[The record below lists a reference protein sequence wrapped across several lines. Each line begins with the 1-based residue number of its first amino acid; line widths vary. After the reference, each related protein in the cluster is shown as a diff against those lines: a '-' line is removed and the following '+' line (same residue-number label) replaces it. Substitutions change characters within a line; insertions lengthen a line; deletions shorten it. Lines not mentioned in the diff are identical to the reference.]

1 MTMDTKVLNNIINPI
16 YWEML
21 LRAHKAKYDVYQVIQ
36 SISPNQIK
44 CKLWLVEELSKL
56 PVEFPNIQLYG
67 GWYGFPLIDFLLEEF
82 NINLIQNIDLD
93 EEAIAIY
100 NMHVLRRNL
109 KNKLVGKITD
119 ASNRTRY
126 DKSIDLV
133 INTSSEHMP
142 DLPVLIK
149 DKKYKKEC
157 IFALQSNNM
166 FHHSDHINCVNNV
179 QELIKKSGLRKILY
193 SGTLN
198 LDEYERYMVIGLV

>member
-1 MTMDTKVLNNIINPI
+1 MMMDMKALNNIINPI
-16 YWEML
+16 YWEIL
-21 LRAHKAKYDVYQVIQ
+21 LRAYKAKYDVYQVIQ

-44 CKLWLVEELSKL
+44 CKSWLVEELSRL
-56 PVEFPNIQLYG
+56 PVEFRNIQLYG

-82 NINLIQNIDLD
+82 EINLIQNIDLD

-119 ASNRTRY
+119 ASSRTRY

-133 INTSSEHMP
+133 INTSSEHMS
-142 DLPVLIK
+142 DLPILIK
-149 DKKYKKEC
+149 DKQYKKEC
-157 IFALQSNNM
+157 VFALQSNNM
-166 FHHSDHINCVNNV
+166 FHHNDHINCVNSV
-179 QELIKKSGLRKILY
+179 EELIKKSGLSRILY
-193 SGTLN
+193 SGTLA

>member
-1 MTMDTKVLNNIINPI
+1 
-16 YWEML
+16 ML

-44 CKLWLVEELSKL
+44 CKLWLVEELSRL

-82 NINLIQNIDLD
+82 DINLIQNIDLD

-109 KNKLVGKITD
+109 KTKLVGKITD

-126 DKSIDLV
+126 DKFIDLV

-157 IFALQSNNM
+157 VFALQSNNM

-193 SGTLN
+193 SGTLDI
-198 LDEYERYMVIGLV
+198 DEYERYMVIGLV